1 MGENIMAHG
10 DHEYDEWLGVME
22 EAHMLNQYLGAQS
35 KKVFDNKNYQ
45 LNRKRRLVSAKIQDL
60 KEDIKE
66 EESKPTTRELKG
78 DDFANRLSAHVAG
91 GLALGTALAVG
102 ISSQNPDIHQVVMSG
117 LSFGTA
123 ALGGLMGYINN
134 KCYQKKPLSNAIK
147 GYIIH
152 KKEKALTKLNNELS
166 QTEAGVSNLSQENTQ
181 STSKNSAPFSRDE
194 EEPIIEL
201 QSPFKRIYFDC
212 MGFRENLNINDDEFI
227 R

>member
-1 MGENIMAHG
+1 MVHGDYEFNEWLNIMQ
-10 DHEYDEWLGVME
+10 
-22 EAHMLNQYLGAQS
+22 EAHAINNYLGEQS
-35 KKVFDNKNYQ
+35 KQVFDSENYKLNK
-45 LNRKRRLVSAKIQDL
+45 KHRLLSAKIQDL

-66 EESKPTTRELKG
+66 KESKPTTRELKG

-91 GLALGTALAVG
+91 GLAVGTALAVG
-102 ISSQNPDIHQVVMSG
+102 MSSQNPDIHQAVMSG

-134 KCYQKKPLSNAIK
+134 KCYQKKPLSNAIR

-152 KKEKALTKLNNELS
+152 KKEKALAKLNNELS
-166 QTEAGVSNLSQENTQ
+166 QTEAGESNLSRENIQ
-181 STSKNSAPFSRDE
+181 STSKNSTPFSRDE
-194 EEPIIEL
+194 EEPFIEL

-212 MGFRENLNINDDEFI
+212 MGFSENLNISDNELI